1 MAVAAL
7 IVALAAILIWLSF
20 RLRRRSGLPEG
31 EVIYSDTG
39 AWARNEENLRSN
51 AHGLVGKPDY
61 LVRAG
66 RHVIPV
72 EVKATVAPD
81 RPRLGHL
88 LQLGAYCLLVE
99 ERFGARPPYGIIRY
113 NDKSLKIPF
122 ERGLEQTVVD
132 TLDRM
137 RADAARAGGARRD
150 HADARRCAACG
161 VRDDCAER
169 LEKPS

>member
-7 IVALAAILIWLSF
+7 IAVIAAILIWLSF
-20 RLRRRSGLPEG
+20 RLRRGAGLPEG

-39 AWARNEENLRSN
+39 AWTRNGESLHSDV
-51 AHGLVGKPDY
+51 HGLVGKPDY

-72 EVKATVAPD
+72 EVKAGPAPEQ
-81 RPRLGHL
+81 PRLGHV
-88 LQLGAYCLLVE
+88 LQLGAYCLLVT

-122 ERGLEQTVVD
+122 ERRLETTVLE
-132 TLDRM
+132 TLARM
-137 RADAARAGGARRD
+137 RAAAPRAGGARRD

-161 VRDDCAER
+161 VRDACAER
-169 LEKPS
+169 L

>member
-7 IVALAAILIWLSF
+7 IAVLAVILIWLSF
-20 RLRRRSGLPEG
+20 RLRRGSGLPEG

-39 AWARNEENLRSN
+39 AWSRNEENLRSD

-61 LVRAG
+61 LVRTG

-72 EVKATVAPD
+72 EVKAGAAPD
-81 RPRLGHL
+81 RPRPGHV

-99 ERFGARPPYGIIRY
+99 GRFGARPPYGIIRY

-122 ERGLEQTVVD
+122 ERSLEQTVLE
-132 TLDRM
+132 TLARM
-137 RADAARAGGARRD
+137 RADAARPSGAKRD

-169 LEKPS
+169 LQKPS

>member
-7 IVALAAILIWLSF
+7 IAVLAAILIWLSF
-20 RLRRRSGLPEG
+20 RLRRGSGLPEG

-39 AWARNEENLRSN
+39 AWTRNEESLRSN

-72 EVKATVAPD
+72 EVKAGPAPD

-88 LQLGAYCLLVE
+88 LQLGAYCVLVE

-122 ERGLEQTVVD
+122 ERSLEQTVFE
-132 TLDRM
+132 TLARM
-137 RADAARAGGARRD
+137 RADATRSGGARRD
-150 HADARRCAACG
+150 HADGHRCAACG
-161 VRDDCAER
+161 VRDDCTER
-169 LEKPS
+169 I